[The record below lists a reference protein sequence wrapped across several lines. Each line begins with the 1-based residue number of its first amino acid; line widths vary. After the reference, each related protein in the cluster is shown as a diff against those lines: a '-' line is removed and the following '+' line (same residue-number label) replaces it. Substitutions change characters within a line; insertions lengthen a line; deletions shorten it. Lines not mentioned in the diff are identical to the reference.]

1 MSIIRV
7 SPVIKEYVRIMGR
20 FACPTTLASGSS
32 HSKSSETF
40 SENFVSLDKL
50 ALEEERL
57 TVELKADDPNRGYEG
72 RSPVS
77 GRNRDTIEF
86 A

>member
-1 MSIIRV
+1 MRV

-32 HSKSSETF
+32 HSRSSEIF
-40 SENFVSLDKL
+40 SENFASVDKL
-50 ALEEERL
+50 ALDER
-57 TVELKADDPNRGYEG
+57 LKADDPNLGSEG

-77 GRNRDTIEF
+77 SRNKDTIEF